1 MKKNFKY
8 KIGIIGIG
16 YVGLP
21 LAINFS
27 KYFEVFGYDKD
38 FNRIENLN
46 KGIDK
51 NLDFK
56 RTSLKS
62 KKLFFTNNYSDLKKC
77 NVYIITLPT
86 PVDKK
91 GKPDLTLI
99 INATK
104 KLAGILK
111 KKDLVIYESTFYP
124 GTIDDELIPILQK
137 LSKLRYKNDFYV
149 GYSPERI
156 NPGDKIHTLENIT
169 KVIAS
174 NEKSSLKKMKEIYNK
189 IVKAGLYESS
199 SIKVAELSK
208 ILENTQRFINIALI
222 NDISTLCN
230 KMKIKT
236 TDVINTASTK
246 WNFVK
251 YYPGLV
257 GGHCIA
263 VDPLYLVHK
272 QKKMKVPSA
281 LIEVADNLN
290 KKKHLEII
298 DALKNKYKNLA
309 NRKILILGLAFK
321 ENCPDLRNSGVLS
334 LIKSLNIIKVIPF
347 VHDPYVNKEE
357 LDNEISLKCHFLYK
371 LKKSNY
377 DCIILAVG
385 HSFYKKMGFNK
396 IKNISNNKSSNFF
409 DLKNIFHNNKNDY
422 QL

>member
-27 KYFEVFGYDKD
+27 KYFNVLGYDKD
-38 FNRIENLN
+38 LNRIKDLN

-56 RTSLKS
+56 STRLKS
-62 KKLFFTNNYSDLKKC
+62 KQLFFTNDYSDLKKC

-91 GKPDLTLI
+91 GKPDLSLI

-137 LSKLRYKNDFYV
+137 ISKLRYKNEFYV

-156 NPGDKIHTLENIT
+156 NPGDKIHTLENII

-174 NEKSSLKKMKEIYNK
+174 DEKFSLRKMREIYNK
-189 IVKAGLYESS
+189 IVKAGLYEAS

-222 NDISTLCN
+222 NDISTLSN

-236 TDVINTASTK
+236 SDVIDAASTK

-263 VDPLYLVHK
+263 VDPLYLAHK
-272 QKKMKVPSA
+272 QKKIKVSSA
-281 LIEVADNLN
+281 LIESADYLN

-298 DALKNKYKNLA
+298 DALRNKYKNLEKK
-309 NRKILILGLAFK
+309 KILILGLAFK
-321 ENCPDLRNSGVLS
+321 ENCPDLRNSGVLN
-334 LIKSLNIIKVIPF
+334 LIKSLNIRKIKPF
-347 VHDPYVNKEE
+347 IHDPYINKEE
-357 LDNEISLKCHFLYK
+357 LDKEIKLNYHFVNK
-371 LKKSNY
+371 LKKNNY
-377 DCIILAVG
+377 DFIILAVG
-385 HSFYKKMGFNK
+385 HSFYNKMGFNK
-396 IKNISNNKSSNFF
+396 IKNLSSKKISYFF